1 MNELLG
7 HPLGVPLRVRRK
19 GMCKM
24 GLPNLGHDVEL
35 NKDYELLGW
44 RKQTA
49 VESAKRRKEN
59 GTSVSSDER
68 VLKEYDK
75 KEPWADDSDLLS
87 DIDPDLP
94 F

>member
-19 GMCKM
+19 EMYKM

-59 GTSVSSDER
+59 GTSIPSDER

>member
-59 GTSVSSDER
+59 GTSVESDKR

-75 KEPWADDSDLLS
+75 KEPWADESDLLS

>member
-35 NKDYELLGW
+35 DKNKDYELLGW
-44 RKQTA
+44 RKNTA
-49 VESAKRRKEN
+49 VTSAKRRKEN
-59 GTSVSSDER
+59 GTSVPSDER
-68 VLKEYDK
+68 VLKEH
-75 KEPWADDSDLLS
+75 KEPVWNDPTLS

>member
-19 GMCKM
+19 GMCQM

>member
-1 MNELLG
+1 MG
-7 HPLGVPLRVRRK
+7 HLLGVPLRVRRT
-19 GMCKM
+19 GMCTL

-35 NKDYELLGW
+35 NNDYELLGW

-75 KEPWADDSDLLS
+75 KEPWADESDLLS

>member
-59 GTSVSSDER
+59 GTSVESDER

-75 KEPWADDSDLLS
+75 KEPWVDESDLLS

>member
-35 NKDYELLGW
+35 NKDYELLSW

-75 KEPWADDSDLLS
+75 KEPWADDSDLLL

>member
-68 VLKEYDK
+68 VLEEYKE
-75 KEPWADDSDLLS
+75 KEPVWNDPELS
-87 DIDPDLP
+87 DIDPDLL

>member
-1 MNELLG
+1 
-7 HPLGVPLRVRRK
+7 
-19 GMCKM
+19 M

-59 GTSVSSDER
+59 GTSVASDER

-75 KEPWADDSDLLS
+75 KEPWADELDLLS

>member
-68 VLKEYDK
+68 VLKEYK
-75 KEPWADDSDLLS
+75 EKEPVWNDPELS

>member
-24 GLPNLGHDVEL
+24 GLLNLGHDVEL

-75 KEPWADDSDLLS
+75 KEPWADESDLLS

>member
-1 MNELLG
+1 MRC
-7 HPLGVPLRVRRK
+7 PCRIRRK
-19 GMCKM
+19 VGYNM

-35 NKDYELLGW
+35 NKEYELLGW
-44 RKQTA
+44 RKQA
-49 VESAKRRKEN
+49 SVESAKRRKEN
-59 GTSVSSDER
+59 GTSVPSDER

-75 KEPWADDSDLLS
+75 KEPWADDSDLLA

>member
-19 GMCKM
+19 GICKM

-59 GTSVSSDER
+59 GTSVESDER

-75 KEPWADDSDLLS
+75 KEPWVDESDLLS

>member
-7 HPLGVPLRVRRK
+7 HPFGVPLRVRRK

-68 VLKEYDK
+68 VLKEYK
-75 KEPWADDSDLLS
+75 EKEPVWNDPELS

>member
-35 NKDYELLGW
+35 NKDYELLSW

-75 KEPWADDSDLLS
+75 KEPWADESDLLS

>member
-7 HPLGVPLRVRRK
+7 HPIGVPLRVRRK

>member
-35 NKDYELLGW
+35 NKDYELLSW

>member
-7 HPLGVPLRVRRK
+7 HPPGVPLRVRRK

-59 GTSVSSDER
+59 GTSVPSDER

-75 KEPWADDSDLLS
+75 KEPWADESDLLS

>member
-49 VESAKRRKEN
+49 VASAKRRKEN

>member
-19 GMCKM
+19 GMGKM

-75 KEPWADDSDLLS
+75 KEPWADESDLLS

>member
-75 KEPWADDSDLLS
+75 KEPWADESDLLS

>member
-1 MNELLG
+1 MG
-7 HPLGVPLRVRRK
+7 HPFGVPLRVRRK
-19 GMCKM
+19 GLCQM

-49 VESAKRRKEN
+49 VESAKRRKEA
-59 GTSVSSDER
+59 GTELPSDNR
-68 VLKEYDK
+68 VIQEYDSSK
-75 KEPWADDSDLLS
+75 DVKNVDEDDL
-87 DIDPDLP
+87 DLP

>member
-24 GLPNLGHDVEL
+24 GLPNLGHDVKL

-59 GTSVSSDER
+59 GTSVPSDER
-68 VLKEYDK
+68 VLKEYK
-75 KEPWADDSDLLS
+75 EKEPVWNDPELS

>member
-1 MNELLG
+1 
-7 HPLGVPLRVRRK
+7 
-19 GMCKM
+19 M

-35 NKDYELLGW
+35 NKDYELLSW

-75 KEPWADDSDLLS
+75 KEPWTDDSDLLS

>member
-19 GMCKM
+19 GICKM

-35 NKDYELLGW
+35 NKDYELLSW

>member
-49 VESAKRRKEN
+49 VKSAKRRKEN
-59 GTSVSSDER
+59 GTSVESDER

-75 KEPWADDSDLLS
+75 KEPWADESDLLS

>member
-7 HPLGVPLRVRRK
+7 HPFGVPLRVRRK
-19 GMCKM
+19 GMCTM

-59 GTSVSSDER
+59 GTSVASDER

-75 KEPWADDSDLLS
+75 KEPWADESDLLS

>member
-59 GTSVSSDER
+59 GISVESDER

-75 KEPWADDSDLLS
+75 KEPWADESDLLS

>member
-7 HPLGVPLRVRRK
+7 HPFGVPLKVRRK
-19 GMCKM
+19 EMCKM

-59 GTSVSSDER
+59 GTNVPSDER
-68 VLKEYDK
+68 VLKEYK
-75 KEPWADDSDLLS
+75 EKEPVWNDPELS

>member
-19 GMCKM
+19 GMGKM

-59 GTSVSSDER
+59 GTSVPSDER
-68 VLKEYDK
+68 VLKECDK
-75 KEPWADDSDLLS
+75 KEPWADESDLLS

>member
-1 MNELLG
+1 MNKLLG
-7 HPLGVPLRVRRK
+7 HPLGVPLRVCRK

-68 VLKEYDK
+68 VLKEYK
-75 KEPWADDSDLLS
+75 EKEPVWNDPELS

>member
-1 MNELLG
+1 
-7 HPLGVPLRVRRK
+7 
-19 GMCKM
+19 M

-68 VLKEYDK
+68 VLKEYK
-75 KEPWADDSDLLS
+75 EKEPVWNDPELS

>member
-1 MNELLG
+1 
-7 HPLGVPLRVRRK
+7 
-19 GMCKM
+19 M

-59 GTSVSSDER
+59 GTNVPSDER
-68 VLKEYDK
+68 VLKEYK
-75 KEPWADDSDLLS
+75 EKEPVWNDPELS

>member
-1 MNELLG
+1 
-7 HPLGVPLRVRRK
+7 
-19 GMCKM
+19 M

-59 GTSVSSDER
+59 GTSVESDER

-75 KEPWADDSDLLS
+75 KEPWVN
-87 DIDPDLP
+87 
-94 F
+94 

>member
-19 GMCKM
+19 GICKM

-35 NKDYELLGW
+35 NKDYELLSW

-75 KEPWADDSDLLS
+75 KEPWADESDLLS